1 MFAYECEYEWCDIR
15 YDKKGVGDVIKWI
28 VLVFIII
35 LFAVLILFAV
45 GNGQNKQNPDKQ
57 EPRRQQRKRQE
68 EEENQRIRAA
78 ETEKTRK
85 AESRKKEEKDQC
97 SNAAEVEKIQESEK
111 RRKEALALQY
121 YNLTVEA
128 ERLKADLRYLDTF
141 TRYFRVYQVI
151 LGAARRMQKEAMS
164 KGRYLDEVETE
175 IDNYKLDRILTKQ
188 GFQIPP
194 AHMERFDQAVIRQRC
209 LNLPFEV
216 LEQEVGKQQ
225 DLCRA
230 RGSAE
235 RFRAWIEQT
244 EQPLY
249 ELMQAVRQEDV
260 PRCLSCSKKIH
271 DALEQNNC
279 YAMYADDAKV
289 MADEGMRI
297 CFEDDVPEATEQPAF
312 FSKIANGG
320 YSLVAQCGGTR
331 RVMK

>member
-1 MFAYECEYEWCDIR
+1 M
-15 YDKKGVGDVIKWI
+15 IKWI
-28 VLVFIII
+28 VLVFIIV
-35 LFAVLILFAV
+35 LFAGLIWFAV
-45 GNGQNKQNPDKQ
+45 GNGQNKQNPDEQ
-57 EPRRQQRKRQE
+57 ERKGQDE
-68 EEENQRIRAA
+68 KENQRIRAA

-85 AESRKKEEKDQC
+85 AESRKKEENDQRSNALETEKTRNQC
-97 SNAAEVEKIQESEK
+97 SNAAEAEKIQEFEK

-128 ERLKADLRYLDTF
+128 ERLKADLRYLDIF

-209 LNLPFEV
+209 LNLPCEV

-279 YAMYADDAKV
+279 HAMYADDAKV

>member
-1 MFAYECEYEWCDIR
+1 M
-15 YDKKGVGDVIKWI
+15 IKWI
-28 VLVFIII
+28 VLVLIII
-35 LFAVLILFAV
+35 LFAGLIWSAV
-45 GNGQNKQNPDKQ
+45 GNGHKQDLDEQ
-57 EPRRQQRKRQE
+57 ERKRQERKGQE
-68 EEENQRIRAA
+68 EEENQCVRAAETEITRKAIRRKQEEKDQRRNAA
-78 ETEKTRK
+78 ETEKTWKSER
-85 AESRKKEEKDQC
+85 RKKEE
-97 SNAAEVEKIQESEK
+97 
-111 RRKEALALQY
+111 LALQY

-175 IDNYKLDRILTKQ
+175 IDNYKLDRILTEQ

-194 AHMERFDQAVIRQRC
+194 AHTERFDQAVIRQRC
-209 LNLPFEV
+209 LNLPCEV

-271 DALEQNNC
+271 DALEKNNC
-279 YAMYADDAKV
+279 HAMYADDAEV

-297 CFEDDVPEATEQPAF
+297 CFEDDVHGATEQPAF